1 MKRIL
6 KYSSW
11 TAAFILVLI
20 LSVDIHKTGG
30 GGTGINTDTFDPK
43 VYALSFL
50 ENDLPAVLERAPE
63 ADQILKLLVTD
74 KDQALNGFAHVLGIS
89 RSYYFLVKGEGN
101 IKSIENEYVTI
112 ETKDG
117 NIIKLATDFIF
128 GNAVRDGSGLV
139 DIDQFLNMTDFN
151 NVSIEI
157 NKLIKE
163 RVIKGFKEQVRTDMQ
178 IRFSGAFEIN
188 MDDLNLSEVIM
199 IPVSLNV
206 QNGRE

>member
-30 GGTGINTDTFDPK
+30 GGTGIDTDTFDPK